1 MRTNVTKRVVEFSF
15 PRLGSHNHGLSR
27 GLRNL
32 RHIGLNSEPE
42 TFGERR
48 AKKRFRVKLPL
59 TVRWTNGSLTT
70 EAQTECQDISTGGI
84 YFFLSKQPQD
94 GSLIEIVV
102 TLPHHLTQAGRIDVR
117 CQALVQRT
125 EIKKRNLIGVAAKI
139 ERYELLH
146 RNNEGGRRTRRQ
158 RTVTRKRL
166 FSSIP
171 VRPPELPPSHED
183 VSELAQP

>member
-1 MRTNVTKRVVEFSF
+1 MTGSIKEFMRTEAPKKVVEIFFAGRSF
-15 PRLGSHNHGLSR
+15 QKHRLSR
-27 GLRNL
+27 GRRNL
-32 RHIGLNSEPE
+32 RRIGLNSELDPS
-42 TFGERR
+42 TERR
-48 AKKRFRVKLPL
+48 TAQRFRVKLPM
-59 TVRWTNGSLTT
+59 TVRWPSGSLIA
-70 EAQTECQDISTGGI
+70 EAQTECQDISTGGV

-146 RNNEGGRRTRRQ
+146 RNTR
-158 RTVTRKRL
+158 
-166 FSSIP
+166 
-171 VRPPELPPSHED
+171 PEDARDGS
-183 VSELAQP
+183 AR